1 MAKPARKEIP
11 YNRRVMKWARERRR
25 LRLEDAAR
33 KVNVAPERIAEWERD
48 NASDAPTIRQA
59 RALADFYHRP
69 FLEFFSP
76 GIPVLREPELA
87 PDFRFHRMAPGDE
100 EITGL
105 FEIQKWAEE
114 IRLNTLDLFELIG
127 EPARPFPNDLYCDV
141 HDDVDLAATRV
152 RERMLFPIGVQTGLR
167 AREREAFPSMLR
179 RKLESL
185 GILVLKHSGLQ
196 KYRTRGICLYD
207 ELLPVIVFGSESAG
221 ATAFTLAHE
230 FAHILLAQS
239 AISAYPRFGNG
250 SDKKKIEGWCN
261 RFAAAFLM
269 PREAIAEQ
277 MRDFPERS
285 ASVSDAKLRDL
296 ANLFAV
302 SPHAALIRL
311 VNLAY
316 VDPSFYWRV
325 KRPQF
330 IKQEQE
336 FKGFGRAPYYGS
348 RYRSRHGDLYTGL
361 VLEAWGAGRIT
372 NHSAAEFMGIKKLDH
387 LNDIRSK
394 FLHPNG

>member
-33 KVNVAPERIAEWERD
+33 KVNVAPERLAEWERD
-48 NASDAPTIRQA
+48 DASDAPTIRQA

-76 GIPVLREPELA
+76 GIPVLKEPELA
-87 PDFRFHRMAPGDE
+87 PDFRFHRIAPGDD

-127 EPARPFPNDLYCDV
+127 EPARPFPSDLYCEV
-141 HDDVDLAATRV
+141 HEDVDLAAARV
-152 RERMLFPIGVQTGLR
+152 RERMLFPTEMQTALR

-196 KYRTRGICLYD
+196 KYRTRGVCLYD
-207 ELLPVIVFGSESAG
+207 EVLPLIVFGSESAG
-221 ATAFTLAHE
+221 ATAFTLTHE

-239 AISAYPRFGNG
+239 AFSAYPRFGKG

-269 PREAIAEQ
+269 PREAIVEQ
-277 MRDFPERS
+277 MRDFPKRS
-285 ASVSDAKLRDL
+285 ASVSDATLRDL

-311 VNLAY
+311 VNLDF

-348 RYRSRHGDLYTGL
+348 RYRNRHGDLYTGL

-387 LNDIRSK
+387 LNDIRSN
-394 FLHPNG
+394 FQHPNG